1 MGSPNNELPSV
12 ELPQVAVI
20 IANHNYGQ
28 WLPQAIASAVEQDY
42 PFKEIVIVDDGS
54 TDDSLEILSQ
64 LCPDKDNKD
73 YTGLASVRYGNIGN
87 VKITAYG
94 DFAKVS
100 YPAVGPAAARNK
112 ALKNHLKQNQLFAIL
127 DADDYWAK
135 DKLSKSV
142 GQFMINPEN
151 LGAVYTD
158 NYSLNVHNGNIIRE
172 YRESFDINRLLEHNM
187 IHSGC
192 VISKQALEAVGLYD
206 EEMRV
211 AEDYD
216 LWIRIAE
223 RFLILHIPEPLVT
236 IRVGQHNT
244 GNSISK
250 EIWNQNWQRISQKI
264 QERNNATRNHH

>member
-1 MGSPNNELPSV
+1 MGSSNHELPSV
-12 ELPQVAVI
+12 KLPQVAVI
-20 IANHNYGQ
+20 IANHNYAQ

-42 PFKEIVIVDDGS
+42 PLKEIIVVDDGS
-54 TDDSLEILSQ
+54 TDDSLEILRQ
-64 LCPDKDNKD
+64 LCPDKENN
-73 YTGLASVRYGNIGN
+73 TFIGHIGDT
-87 VKITAYG
+87 KIIAYG
-94 DFAKVS
+94 DFDNRG
-100 YPAVGPAAARNK
+100 YPALGPAAARNK
-112 ALKNHLKQNQLFAIL
+112 AIKNHTKDNQLFAIL

-142 GQFMINPEN
+142 AQFMMNAEN

-158 NYSLNVHNGNIIRE
+158 NYSLNVRNGNILRE

-187 IHSGC
+187 VHSGC
-192 VISKQALEAVGLYD
+192 VISKQALEQVGLYD

-223 RFLILHIPEPLVT
+223 KFLILHIPEPLVT
-236 IRVGQHNT
+236 IRVGSHNT

-250 EIWNQNWQRISQKI
+250 EIWNHNWQRISQKI
-264 QERNNATRNHH
+264 QERNNATRNNH